1 MRFVIDARRVGPRP
15 TGIGNYTRALIERL
29 PGLAPEASFH
39 LWVEPRAEKPLVD
52 APNVT
57 ERTIAAAP
65 NGIRTLL
72 WMGHL
77 DRLSPEDVL
86 HCPSNSMG
94 RAIPCATIV
103 TIHDLMWMQQPELCE
118 PNPIL
123 RPIRSA
129 YFSNGIRRALR
140 AATRIL
146 TVSNAS
152 ADEIMRAAPEAKRR
166 IRVTYNAVD
175 EGFAPAEDTDA
186 ARSCASSLL
195 GTERPF
201 FIVHGRDQPSKG
213 HPTAMRAFARV
224 ARKGEHLVLLQ
235 RPRLGHGLHRIAT
248 DLGILDRVHFV
259 RQVDTPDLVALLQS
273 ATALLQP
280 SLSEGFGIPVLEA
293 MACGCPVVA
302 SDIPALREVLGEAG
316 TLVPINDDVALGA
329 AMRRLADDPILRQEQ
344 RARGL
349 ERAQHFSWDKTAAQ
363 TLEVYREAAAEGAG

>member
-1 MRFVIDARRVGPRP
+1 MRFVIDARRVGPTP
-15 TGIGNYTRALIERL
+15 TGIGNYTRALVERL
-29 PGLAPEASFH
+29 PGLAPEVSFH

-72 WMGHL
+72 WTRHL
-77 DRLSPEDVL
+77 DRLSREDVL
-86 HCPSNSMG
+86 HCPANTMG
-94 RAIPCATIV
+94 RALPCATVV
-103 TIHDLMWMQQPELCE
+103 TIHDLMWMQRPELCE

-129 YFSNGIRRALR
+129 FFSNGIRRALR

-146 TVSNAS
+146 TVSYAS
-152 ADEIMRAAPEAKRR
+152 ADEIVRAAPEAKRR
-166 IRVTYNAVD
+166 VRVTYNAVD
-175 EGFAPAEDTDA
+175 ERFAPAEDADA

-201 FIVHGRDQPSKG
+201 FIVLGRDQPSKG

-248 DLGILDRVHFV
+248 NLGILDRVHFV

-273 ATALLQP
+273 ANALLQP

-302 SDIPALREVLGEAG
+302 SDIPPLREVLGEAG
-316 TLVPINDDVALGA
+316 TLVPINDGVALGA
-329 AMRRLADDPILRQEQ
+329 AMRRLTDDPILRQERSAQ
-344 RARGL
+344 GL
-349 ERAQHFSWDKTAAQ
+349 ERARQFSWDKTAAQ
-363 TLEVYREAAAEGAG
+363 TLEVYREAAAEGAV